1 MKSKKVFDLK
11 NKFDKFIFGLIE
23 SRENGDWDEYEDEEV
38 IEYIWD
44 LRKESWFDVDF
55 NFDSL
60 SEYIDEGIDY
70 GDGYEVSLDDYEMI
84 VEIVYKELD

>member
-1 MKSKKVFDLK
+1 MKNKKVFDLK

-23 SRENGDWDEYEDEEV
+23 SRENGDWDEYEDGEV

-44 LRKESWFDVDF
+44 LRKEEWFDLDF
-55 NFDSL
+55 SFDSL
-60 SEYIDEGIDY
+60 NEYIGEGIDY